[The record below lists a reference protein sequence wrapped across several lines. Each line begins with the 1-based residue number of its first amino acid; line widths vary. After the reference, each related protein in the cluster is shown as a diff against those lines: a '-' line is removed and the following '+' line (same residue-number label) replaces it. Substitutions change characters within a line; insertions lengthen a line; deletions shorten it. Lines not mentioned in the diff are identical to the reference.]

1 MALDFHP
8 PRPHTMEAL
17 LQTLATNAR
26 DVTHWIP
33 EAQVADKSAKGPGG
47 SGRKRVRSEKGAARH
62 QPRAAPTTS
71 NADLPL
77 RIVRDV
83 QRLLDHN
90 GSGCEVTGRVMLTR
104 TPSDQRLFP
113 CRNQLPGPRQ
123 CLVTKGMTHGSNS
136 AYCIV
141 LGDYVWL
148 KCHSEKCRGS
158 WGGREIMLSIGKPI
172 GRS

>member
-1 MALDFHP
+1 MALEFHP

-26 DVTHWIP
+26 DATHWIP
-33 EAQVADKSAKGPGG
+33 KAQVADKCAKGPGG
-47 SGRKRVRSEKGAARH
+47 SGRKRVRSKKGAARH
-62 QPRAAPTTS
+62 QPRTAPTTS

-90 GSGCEVTGRVMLTR
+90 GSGCEVTGRFMLSNR
-104 TPSDQRLFP
+104 RLLPFW
-113 CRNQLPGPRQ
+113 NQLPGPRQ
-123 CLVTKGMTHGSNS
+123 CLVTKGKTHGSNS
-136 AYCIV
+136 AYCLVI
-141 LGDYVWL
+141 GDYMWL

-158 WGGREIMLSIGKPI
+158 RGGREIMLSIGKPI